1 VVRSGNGLVESLP
14 GEDGSRPGAQFLF
27 VTFLDGAHLPY
38 VFAALLAALLIGLS
52 KGGLSMLG
60 SLATPVFALVASP
73 VRAAA
78 ILLPILVVSDLFG
91 LWSYRKQFDRRNLAI
106 LIPAGIAGI
115 AIGWATAS
123 VVSDRAVGLMIG
135 VIGIAYCLN
144 TWRLRHRK
152 LAPQRADVPRGAF
165 WGAIMGF
172 SSFISHTGGP
182 PLQVYVLP
190 QQLPKLVFAGTT
202 TIVFAAMNLVKL
214 LPYWMLGQ
222 FSTSNI
228 KTSLLLMP
236 IAIAGT
242 IAGVR
247 LVKVLPERIYYIV
260 VQTMLWI
267 VSVKL
272 ILDAAA
278 I

>member
-1 VVRSGNGLVESLP
+1 MTVFN
-14 GEDGSRPGAQFLF
+14 D
-27 VTFLDGAHLPY
+27 AHLPY
-38 VFAALLAALLIGLS
+38 VIAACLAALLIGLS
-52 KGGLSMLG
+52 KGGLGMLG
-60 SLATPVFALVASP
+60 SLATPVLALVTSP

-91 LWSYRKQFDRRNLAI
+91 LWSYRKEFDRRNLAI
-106 LIPAGIAGI
+106 LIPAGIAGV

-135 VIGIAYCLN
+135 LIGIAYCLN
-144 TWRLRHRK
+144 TWRLRHRTP
-152 LAPQRADVPRGAF
+152 APRRADVPRGAF
-165 WGAIMGF
+165 WGAVMGF

-182 PLQVYVLP
+182 PFQVYVLP

-202 TIVFAAMNLVKL
+202 TIVFAVLNIVKL

-228 KTSLLLMP
+228 EASLWLMP
-236 IAIAGT
+236 IAIAGA

-247 LVKVLPERIYYIV
+247 LVRVLPQRIYFLF

-272 ILDAAA
+272 ILDAAD